1 LTPRAKDL
9 TLWDRRQEGRWTL
22 AEPTIGAGYPKALL
36 VFAVSRGADR
46 QALLERS
53 AFASRDLAEP
63 EARVPLSSYIALF
76 EAAVELCRDPA
87 LALRFG
93 EAVRMQDISIVGLI
107 CEVAETTAEVG
118 RQLNRYSRL
127 VIDDGGPADM
137 VRATPGRDGLWMEV
151 VSGPYCDNPF
161 IIEAELARLVCNTRA
176 MFGSA
181 PAFQAMRFP
190 LAAHFTHPAPAYRAE
205 YERIFASPLV
215 FGAQRNALLLDPAFP
230 FLKLPT
236 TSRFALGALSERADA
251 LLRTLEASRTTRARV
266 ERLLMPILHTGDAGM
281 DRVALTMGVGR
292 RTLQRR
298 LAAEGVTFEAVFD
311 DLRRQLALSY
321 LADRKVSAN
330 ETAYLVGFS
339 EPAAFTRA
347 FRRWTGTT
355 PSAFRAGGA

>member
-1 LTPRAKDL
+1 M
-9 TLWDRRQEGRWTL
+9 
-22 AEPTIGAGYPKALL
+22 Y
-36 VFAVSRGADR
+36 AVSRGADR
-46 QALLERS
+46 QALLDGS
-53 AFASRDLAEP
+53 ALDSQDLADP
-63 EARVPLSSYIALF
+63 EARIPLSSYVALF
-76 EAAVELCRDPA
+76 KAATGLCRDPA

-137 VRATPGRDGLWMEV
+137 VRAAPGKDGLWMEV
-151 VSGPYCDNPF
+151 VSASYCEHPCL
-161 IIEAELARLVCNTRA
+161 IEAELARLVCNTRA

-190 LAAHFTHPAPAYRAE
+190 MAAHFTHPAPIYVAE

-215 FGAQRNALLLDPAFP
+215 FDSDKNALLLDPAFP
-230 FLKLPT
+230 FLELPPT
-236 TSRFALGALSERADA
+236 RRFAFGSLSLRADSM
-251 LLRTLEASRTTRARV
+251 LRALEASQTVRARV
-266 ERLLMPILHTGDAGM
+266 ERLLMPILHTGDADMGAIA
-281 DRVALTMGVGR
+281 VALGLSR

-298 LAAEGVTFEAVFD
+298 LGVEGVTFEIVFD
-311 DLRRQLALSY
+311 DLRRQLALHY
-321 LADRKVSAN
+321 LADRNVSAN

-339 EPAAFTRA
+339 EPAAFSRA

-355 PSAFRAGGA
+355 PSAFRAGGGWPPPPADQIQSQPTR

>member
-1 LTPRAKDL
+1 
-9 TLWDRRQEGRWTL
+9 L

-36 VFAVSRGADR
+36 MFAVSRGADR
-46 QALLERS
+46 QALLDRS
-53 AFASRDLAEP
+53 ALASRDLADP
-63 EARVPLSSYIALF
+63 QARVPLSSYVALF
-76 EAAVELCRDPA
+76 EAAAQLCRDPA

-127 VIDDGGPADM
+127 VIDDGGPAEM
-137 VRATPGRDGLWMEV
+137 VRAAPGKDGLWMEV
-151 VSGPYCDNPF
+151 VSGPYRDNPF

-190 LAAHFTHPAPAYRAE
+190 LAAHFTHPAPPYLVE
-205 YERIFASPLV
+205 YERIFAAPLV
-215 FGAQRNALLLDPAFP
+215 FGAERNALLLDPAFP
-230 FLKLPT
+230 FLRLPT
-236 TSRFALGALSERADA
+236 TNRFVFGALSERAGA
-251 LLRTLEASRTTRARV
+251 LLHDLEASQTTRARV
-266 ERLLMPILHTGDAGM
+266 ERLLAPILHTGDADM
-281 DRVALTMGVGR
+281 DRVAVAMGLSR

-298 LAAEGVTFEAVFD
+298 LRAEGVTFETVFD
-311 DLRRQLALSY
+311 DLRRQLALHY
-321 LADRKVSAN
+321 LEGGKVSAN

-339 EPAAFTRA
+339 EPAAFSRA

-355 PSAFRAGGA
+355 PGAFRTGSA